1 MSVKIICD
9 VCGEV
14 IGDTDA
20 LNVFRMWN
28 IPIAPV
34 VTSEGLS
41 HISYDD
47 DFYLCNRCFDSLMD
61 YIEELKK
68 HD

>member
-14 IGDTDA
+14 IGDIDTI
-20 LNVFRMWN
+20 NVFRMWN
-28 IPIAPV
+28 IPIAHV
-34 VTSEGLS
+34 MADEGLS
-41 HISYDD
+41 HIGYDD
-47 DFYLCNRCFDSLMD
+47 DFYLCNRCFNNLMD
-61 YIEELKK
+61 SIEELRK